1 MRDEFEIAQFP
12 QLASDG
18 KTLLS
23 TLGQYVF
30 DREAPAMSGD
40 ERKRITQATN
50 ATLKMVM
57 GLFPRHL

>member
-12 QLASDG
+12 RLASDG

-23 TLGQYVF
+23 TLGQFVP
-30 DREAPAMSGD
+30 DREALGVSAD

-57 GLFPRHL
+57 GLFPRRM